1 MRLFQCI
8 MLISFISCG
17 LTGNKEVI
25 LAQVGDEKLDQSLLL
40 SQLPQG
46 LNASDSTEFC
56 KAFIQQWVQD
66 EVLKLEAEKITAPAD
81 LDVKVERFKNQLL
94 VQELRE
100 KVIAEGI
107 GDNQNLN
114 KDTNQ
119 IDMSEAVLLESRKW
133 KIWQQYQIEVLKK
146 YEAEGLIKKP

>member
-1 MRLFQCI
+1 MRFFQCI
-8 MLISFISCG
+8 ILISFISCG
-17 LTGNKEVI
+17 LTGSKEVI

-40 SQLPQG
+40 AQLPKG
-46 LNASDSTEFC
+46 LNATDSVAFC

-66 EVLKLEAEKITAPAD
+66 EGLKLEAEKITAPAD
-81 LDVKVERFKNQLL
+81 LDIKVERFKNQLL

-107 GDNQNLN
+107 GENQNSN
-114 KDTNQ
+114 KDSSQ
-119 IDMSEAVLLESRKW
+119 MDMSEEVLLESKKW
-133 KIWQQYQIEVLKK
+133 KIWQQYQIELLKK

>member
-1 MRLFQCI
+1 MRFFQCI
-8 MLISFISCG
+8 ILISFISCG
-17 LTGNKEVI
+17 LTGSKEVI

-40 SQLPQG
+40 AQLPKG
-46 LNASDSTEFC
+46 LNATDSVAFC

-81 LDVKVERFKNQLL
+81 LDIKVERFKNQLL

-107 GDNQNLN
+107 GENQNSN
-114 KDTNQ
+114 KDSSQ
-119 IDMSEAVLLESRKW
+119 MDMSEEVLLESKKW
-133 KIWQQYQIEVLKK
+133 KIWQQYQIELLKK

>member
-8 MLISFISCG
+8 ILISFISCG
-17 LTGNKEVI
+17 LTGSKEII

-40 SQLPQG
+40 AQLPKG
-46 LNASDSTEFC
+46 LNATDSVAFC

-107 GDNQNLN
+107 GENQNSL
-114 KDTNQ
+114 KDSNQ
-119 IDMSEAVLLESRKW
+119 IDMSQEVLLENKKW
-133 KIWQQYQIEVLKK
+133 KIWQEYQTEVIKK